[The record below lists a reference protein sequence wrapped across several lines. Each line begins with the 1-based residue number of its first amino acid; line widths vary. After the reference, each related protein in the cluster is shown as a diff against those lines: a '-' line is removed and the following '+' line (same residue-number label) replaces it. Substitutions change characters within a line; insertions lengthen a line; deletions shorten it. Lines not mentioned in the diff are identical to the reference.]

1 MKFFTYDDPD
11 ERLTDQAAPLLR
23 PALREFSEAQLDSLH
38 SFVAEL
44 RFAPGAR
51 IVSIG
56 EDCPSLFIIV
66 SGSVRIAAKKE
77 GKAAN
82 DERARVV
89 LGEGEVFG
97 ISSFLDGE
105 ASAIS
110 AEACDGSELLV
121 LRRSS
126 LDQLAAWQPALAIA
140 LLHDLATYASRRL
153 RALDAA
159 C

>member
-11 ERLTDQAAPLLR
+11 ERLGDDAPPVLR
-23 PALREFSEAQLDSLH
+23 PSLREFSEAQLDTLH
-38 SFVAEL
+38 NFVAEL
-44 RFAPGAR
+44 RFAPGAC

-56 EDCPSLFIIV
+56 EPSATLFIIV
-66 SGSVRIAAKKE
+66 SGSVRITTDKT
-77 GKAAN
+77 
-82 DERARVV
+82 DRAGRAEAL

-110 AEACDGSELLV
+110 AGALEGSEVLA

-126 LDQLAAWQPALAIA
+126 FDQLAAWQPALALA
-140 LLHDLATYASRRL
+140 LLQDLATYASQRL
-153 RALDAA
+153 RALSAA

>member
-11 ERLTDQAAPLLR
+11 ERLGDDAPPALR
-23 PALREFSEAQLDSLH
+23 PALREFSEAQLDALH
-38 SFVAEL
+38 NFVAEL

-51 IVSIG
+51 VVSLG
-56 EDCPSLFIIV
+56 EASATLFIIV
-66 SGSVRIAAKKE
+66 SGSIRIAA
-77 GKAAN
+77 GKTGNA
-82 DERARVV
+82 ERAEAL

-105 ASAIS
+105 PSAIG
-110 AEACDGSELLV
+110 AEALEGSEVLA

-126 LDQLAAWQPALAIA
+126 FDQLAAWQPALALA
-140 LLHDLATYASRRL
+140 LLQDLATYASRCL
-153 RALDAA
+153 RALNAA

>member
-1 MKFFTYDDPD
+1 MKFFSYDDPD
-11 ERLTDQAAPLLR
+11 ERLSDDATVALR
-23 PALREFSEAQLDSLH
+23 PALRDFSEAQLDALH

-51 IVSIG
+51 VVAIG
-56 EDCPSLFIIV
+56 EHSPTLFIIV
-66 SGSVRIAAKKE
+66 SGSVRIAAHQA
-77 GKAAN
+77 GNAG
-82 DERARVV
+82 RAGLV

-110 AEACDGSELLV
+110 AEACEGCEVLA
-121 LRRSS
+121 LRRASF
-126 LDQLAAWQPALAIA
+126 DQLAAWQPALAIA

-153 RALDAA
+153 RVLNAA